1 MAISTMDDDMILEQ
15 LSSRSYVMPVL
26 RPYRHVTSIPIT
38 PLSPRS
44 SSCGSLDVL
53 PAELLSEILEF
64 VDLGSLGNL
73 RLTSYLAKAHV
84 EALPPYRFL
93 AENATEVLSALRA
106 LKQERLIHY
115 FTAAQIIDTLTSKRC
130 AVCKAFGPYLYL
142 LSCTRSCANCLDDW
156 DVGKL
161 EGSTICLQT
170 ISVSDA
176 ERCFGITRQSLAGIP
191 TMPIIPCPDRF
202 PRICTDN
209 SQKILVN
216 AQTARQI
223 GLTLYGGEAGM
234 ESHVNEE
241 YQRAIL
247 PYRKQLDGW
256 LYPELLGYST
266 PKPAD
271 PPPTPSKTLLTCRLP
286 GHIASVLFPFFD
298 TKTERFEHGW
308 LCDGCADVYAELD
321 FMYHD
326 PETVLW
332 WEKRS
337 KTAYTERQ
345 ILRHVKKCPAAA
357 AIARK
362 GKGVDLIDYDII
374 DAMGI
379 SPPYLVS
386 PDASVGSSPATS
398 P

>member
-1 MAISTMDDDMILEQ
+1 MAISTMDDDTILEQ
-15 LSSRSYVMPVL
+15 LCFRSYLTPAA
-26 RPYRHVTSIPIT
+26 RFRHHLTSIPIT
-38 PLSPRS
+38 SLPPRS

-53 PAELLSEILEF
+53 PAELLSEILGF

-73 RLTSYLAKAHV
+73 RLASYLAKAHV
-84 EALPPYRFL
+84 EALPHYRFIV
-93 AENATEVLSALRA
+93 ENATEILAALRV

-115 FTAAQIIDTLTSKRC
+115 FTAAQITDTLISKRC

-142 LSCTRSCANCLDDW
+142 LSCTRCCANCLDDM
-156 DVGKL
+156 DIGNL
-161 EGSTICLQT
+161 QSSTICLQT

-191 TMPIIPCPDRF
+191 IMSIIPSPDQVSQIF
-202 PRICTDN
+202 TN
-209 SQKILVN
+209 NTQKILVN

-241 YQRAIL
+241 YQRATL
-247 PYRKQLDGW
+247 PYRKQLDRW
-256 LYPELLGYST
+256 LYPELLGYSN

-298 TKTERFEHGW
+298 TKTKRFEHGW
-308 LCDGCADVYAELD
+308 LCDGCEDVYDELD

-326 PETVLW
+326 PETIFW
-332 WEKRS
+332 WGKRS
-337 KTAYTERQ
+337 RTAYTERQ

-357 AIARK
+357 AMAQK
-362 GKGVDLIDYDII
+362 GKGVDLISYDII
-374 DAMGI
+374 NAMGRD
-379 SPPYLVS
+379 SYLNL
-386 PDASVGSSPATS
+386 PT
-398 P
+398 